1 MSTPPR
7 PESLRLL
14 EHEVGVLIRRV
25 KRVIGQRSRAVLMH
39 PGEQQVGRGLQV
51 RVDRPR
57 TLAEHAP

>member
-25 KRVIGQRSRAVLMH
+25 KRVIGQRSRAVRRRRT
-39 PGEQQVGRGLQV
+39 GESSA
-51 RVDRPR
+51 P
-57 TLAEHAP
+57 THA